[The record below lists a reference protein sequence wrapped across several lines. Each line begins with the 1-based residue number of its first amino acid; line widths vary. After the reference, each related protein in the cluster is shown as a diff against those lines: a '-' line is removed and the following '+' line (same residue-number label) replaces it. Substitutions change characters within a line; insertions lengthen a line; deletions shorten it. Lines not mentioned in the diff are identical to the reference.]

1 MAEARWNASDTL
13 GATVEFIAPLAAAE
27 WRRHRENVLWDPD
40 EAKQRAKAEDEE
52 RNKRELAAKFA
63 DK

>member
-1 MAEARWNASDTL
+1 M